1 MDQKG
6 EAVNGENTELAR
18 AKATILLAKGE
29 YEAALPISEEIYSL
43 APDYMYV
50 ADTYAVNLYALGMTD
65 KMEEII
71 SKAAETNYEF
81 AEDFYQLING
91 EISVREYYVSE
102 EE

>member
-1 MDQKG
+1 
-6 EAVNGENTELAR
+6 
-18 AKATILLAKGE
+18 
-29 YEAALPISEEIYSL
+29 
-43 APDYMYV
+43 
-50 ADTYAVNLYALGMTD
+50 MTD